1 MAHGAGPRHGGSQP
15 PTGVANVAETYKER
29 FVHGQIETI
38 KKAKEANEGMLRF
51 LSIPEQKDVFLYPE
65 NVGIDYINLSGR
77 SVTGGQL
84 QGQVIT
90 PRAPVFGYDQ
100 ASPHPREMTL
110 PWLQQALTERR
121 KSVLDVPSDDPSW
134 KMVTAREDMIGM
146 APDAAEGVLMHEQVH
161 LDIIDLVGS
170 GHLDKKLYYGL
181 KSKSGL
187 EEALIDYMMVKSG
200 IGLRDSLDEFLEA
213 NNTTLEEAEPAFEI
227 WIDILNDARRSEQG
241 SKRNVGPGVGYP
253 GQQYTGR
260 GGHLGLF
267 PTMPGQPSF
276 GPENIQPT
284 LEVKGSREQGVDD
297 FIKSLGGWSDEDIAD
312 IFGVP
317 IEYVKE
323 RRQTIGASKEA
334 GMTQETVDQP
344 SIADRLKGLLPK
356 GRTESGIVE
365 PPADPGYLLGKQTVG
380 EAMAA
385 QTPED
390 LQHWDVGAE
399 EGIEGNLVDVGTYNL
414 ERTTEAALG
423 DITPWYKNRAML
435 DPDAA
440 TAFNKMK
447 GDYGKDIPIDSAFR
461 SVRHNEVL
469 PGHSGTSN
477 HLKGLA
483 LDITDSGA
491 KAWMAKHGSEY
502 GWVLADYKRKDGT
515 QNTTHFNFKGVPEPW
530 T

>member
-1 MAHGAGPRHGGSQP
+1 MAHGAGSRQGGSQP
-15 PTGVANVAETYKER
+15 PTGLANVAETYKER
-29 FVHGQIETI
+29 FVQGQIETI

-51 LSIPEQKDVFLYPE
+51 LSMPEQKDVFLYPG
-65 NVGIDYINLSGR
+65 NVGIDYTNLSGR

-100 ASPHPREMTL
+100 ASPHPTEMTQ
-110 PWLQQALTERR
+110 PWLEQALTG

-181 KSKSGL
+181 KSSPGL

-253 GQQYTGR
+253 GQQYTGK

-284 LEVKGSREQGVDD
+284 LEVKGLRAQGVDD
-297 FIKSLGGWSDEDIAD
+297 FIKSLGGWSDENIAD

-317 IEYVKE
+317 LDYVKD
-323 RRQTIGASKEA
+323 RRQTIGAAKEA
-334 GMTQETVDQP
+334 GMTQETDAGP
-344 SIADRLKGLLPK
+344 AFLP
-356 GRTESGIVE
+356 
-365 PPADPGYLLGKQTVG
+365 GKQTVG

-440 TAFNKMK
+440 TAFNTMK

-477 HLKGLA
+477 HLQGRAIDVEDPAARKWLIANGE
-483 LDITDSGA
+483 
-491 KAWMAKHGSEY
+491 KY
-502 GWVLADYKRKDGT
+502 GWKFAVK
-515 QNTTHFNFKGVPEPW
+515 NHFNFVGI
-530 T
+530 